1 MPSTRKDSSANLQGQ
16 RYFVLVFAFFSGWL
30 LTFPFEGRI
39 LYSLFESEG
48 IEAGGLALVV
58 IACHF
63 AGLLTAGFFVRT
75 SQRAEIVVQAMLL
88 LCAACSSLYFTPPGF
103 HWFMALPVAAY
114 GAGICLASFGYFF
127 HRLTVRGQRF
137 RTAADMLIA
146 SNVLMILLNGTT
158 MKAPPTLMLSIAILL
173 LLVSFLLSGRLFRLP
188 QAGSDTVS
196 GNGTS
201 TQRSTSVYPMQP
213 LLILCLFIA
222 VVTIDSG
229 LMYRVVNPTYV
240 HLEWIAG
247 WYWAVPYVAALLLL
261 RNLPGRIDRTYFLYI
276 AISMIGVSFL
286 GFMVLDR
293 SVASYLIVNTLM
305 MGASGVFDLF
315 WWSILGEM
323 LDDWPNRAR
332 LFGAGLAA
340 NVLGILIG
348 GFIGSRIAE
357 PSVVALFVV
366 FAVLILLPVMNRQ
379 LSAVRSDH
387 AFLSRAV
394 AFIAQGNDADL
405 MNNPAASVLTKREQ
419 EIVNH
424 LLAGKTN
431 RMIAAE
437 LHLSENTVKT
447 HVKNIYGKFDVQ
459 SRTELLRRFLDER
472 TNK

>member
-1 MPSTRKDSSANLQGQ
+1 
-16 RYFVLVFAFFSGWL
+16 
-30 LTFPFEGRI
+30 
-39 LYSLFESEG
+39 LFESKG
-48 IEAGGLALVV
+48 IEASGFALVV

-63 AGLLTAGFFVRT
+63 AGLLTAGIIVRT

-88 LCAACSSLYFTPPGF
+88 VCAACTSLYFTSPGF
-103 HWFMALPVAAY
+103 HWFIALPVAGYA
-114 GAGICLASFGYFF
+114 AGICLASFGYFF

-146 SNVLMILLNGTT
+146 SNILMILLNVTS
-158 MKAPPTLMLSIAILL
+158 MEAPPTLMLSIAILL
-173 LLVSFLLSGRLFRLP
+173 LLFSFLLSGRLFRLP
-188 QAGSDTVS
+188 QAVSDDVF
-196 GNGTS
+196 GNGS
-201 TQRSTSVYPMQP
+201 SGKGSIGIYPLRP

-229 LMYRVVNPTYV
+229 LMYRVVNPNYA
-240 HLEWIAG
+240 HLDWLAG
-247 WYWAVPYVAALLLL
+247 WYWAVPYVAVLLLL

-286 GFMVLDR
+286 GFMILDR

-348 GFIGSRIAE
+348 GSIASRIAE
-357 PSVVALFVV
+357 PSIVALFVV

-387 AFLSRAV
+387 AFLSRA
-394 AFIAQGNDADL
+394 AEYIAQGDDHDVENS
-405 MNNPAASVLTKREQ
+405 AAVSLLTKREQ
-419 EIVNH
+419 EIINH
-424 LLAGKTN
+424 LLTGRTN

-447 HVKNIYGKFDVQ
+447 HVKNIYGKFEVQ
-459 SRTELLRRFLDER
+459 SRTELLRRFLDDR
-472 TNK
+472 ANKL